1 MRLSEYAQA
10 KKRKE
15 YENAKALYKLGH
27 SYRTI
32 AKMLGY
38 SHQWVA
44 NAVKFEVKSEGVDN

>member
-15 YENAKALYKLGH
+15 YDKAKELYKLGH
-27 SYRTI
+27 SYRAI

-38 SHQWVA
+38 SPQWVS
-44 NAVKFEVKSEGVDN
+44 NAVKR